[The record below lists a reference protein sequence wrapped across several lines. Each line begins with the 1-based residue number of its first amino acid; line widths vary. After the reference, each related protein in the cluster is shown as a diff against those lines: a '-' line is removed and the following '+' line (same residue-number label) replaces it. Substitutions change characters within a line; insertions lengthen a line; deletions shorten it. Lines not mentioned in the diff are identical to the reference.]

1 MHESIDRWF
10 NSDCWAEVLD
20 DADRGCPDSIE
31 LMEGS
36 LRLTGSA
43 LNLTDERAPL
53 APHEQGYDAYTHNPL
68 GRVFQV
74 GLRYTLGN
82 G

>member
-31 LMEGS
+31 LMEEVSDQLCS
-36 LRLTGSA
+36 LTWHLKNCSNQDRVDYE
-43 LNLTDERAPL
+43 LNYFTQLCDDFEVA
-53 APHEQGYDAYTHNPL
+53 EE
-68 GRVFQV
+68 
-74 GLRYTLGN
+74 
-82 G
+82 